1 LQVMARIEAA
11 ARGADEALLLN
22 TNGEVAEAASANL
35 FWVYHDK
42 ICTVPTGRGVLP
54 GITRAV
60 VLEICQGLGVQTTM
74 ATIMVLPVLIY
85 WLWLDVALGMEIAA
99 AAVLLLLIA
108 ATIVNH
114 VSITGVLIISAMFM
128 VIGFSF
134 QVIGH
139 QYFERRKP
147 SLIDHPSHLLLG
159 PIFVM
164 AKLFI
169 AFGFRHDLDF
179 VLQKVPQPATLA
191 SSSSPKKR

>member
-1 LQVMARIEAA
+1 MSTFLKHQLTDYVEYHRDPRNCAMHVFGIIFLFLAA
-11 ARGADEALLLN
+11 
-22 TNGEVAEAASANL
+22 
-35 FWVYHDK
+35 
-42 ICTVPTGRGVLP
+42 VLP
-54 GITRAV
+54 LSLLPV
-60 VLEICQGLGVQTTM
+60 QGLGVQTTM

-85 WLWLDVALGMEIAA
+85 WLWLDVALGMAIAA

-169 AFGFRHDLDF
+169 AFGFRHDLDV